1 MVSSLLESI
10 SERRPGICLYGFAPP
25 KRSTLPQQLA
35 QIAAQQVERLR
46 ALDIDGVI
54 VYDIQDEAERT
65 REPRPFPF
73 LPTLPPAV
81 YAREHLAELQCP
93 KIVYRCV
100 ASDTPESFGAWLD
113 GAEPARDITVL
124 VGAPSRHA
132 TTGLSLREAYN
143 LVAERVPELTLGG
156 ITIAERHE
164 RSQDE
169 HERILAKSAAGCRFF
184 VSQAV
189 YDVTSTLSLLSDYAL
204 AVSRASAT
212 PRPIVLTFSPCGSL
226 KTLEFMKWLGIRF
239 PRWLENELR
248 FAADP
253 LETSVRLCERIFL
266 EVWSY
271 ALEKGVPLG
280 VNVESVSIRKAE
292 IDASIA
298 LVQRLRGHMRRSLG
312 AAPSGAGVGGAGPE
326 GTVD

>member
-1 MVSSLLESI
+1 VTIYPGMPPHLLDQI
-10 SERRPGICLYGFAPP
+10 AGRRPGICLYGFAPP
-25 KRSTLPQQLA
+25 KHTSSPDELA
-35 QIAAQQVERLR
+35 QIAERQVERLR
-46 ALDIDGVI
+46 GLDLDGVI

-65 REPRPFPF
+65 AEPRPFPF
-73 LPTLPPAV
+73 LPTLPPQE
-81 YAREHLAELQCP
+81 YAGVHLSQLALP

-100 ASDTPESFGAWLD
+100 ARDTRESFVEWLHA
-113 GAEPARDITVL
+113 GRGPQNISVL

-132 TTGLSLREAYN
+132 SVGLNLREAYA
-143 LVAERVPELTLGG
+143 LVAKHAPGLTLGG

-169 HERILAKSAAGCRFF
+169 HERILSKSAAGCRFF
-184 VSQAV
+184 VTQAV
-189 YDVTSTLSLLSDYAL
+189 YDVTSTLSLISDYAL
-204 AVSRASAT
+204 ALRETGES

-226 KTLEFMKWLGIRF
+226 KTLAFMKWLGIRF

-253 LETSVRLCERIFL
+253 LESSVRLCERIFL

-271 ALEKGVPLG
+271 ALDKGVPLG

-292 IDASIA
+292 IDASTS
-298 LVQRLRGHMRRSLG
+298 LVQTLRAHMLRSLG
-312 AAPSGAGVGGAGPE
+312 SGSAPVG
-326 GTVD
+326 